1 MHQQARMHSNRV
13 MVVDHDESTTEL
25 IADLLKSEG
34 LAPLCCSASLLSVA
48 CIEQMQANLII
59 LDLSLGEPSAAL
71 DLIGELRR
79 NPPTRAL
86 PVIVNS
92 TNDRLLEQLAE
103 PLRDLG
109 CIALPKPFE
118 LDDFFSAIQVCL
130 DAGRPQTQFL
140 AC

>member
-1 MHQQARMHSNRV
+1 
-13 MVVDHDESTTEL
+13 
-25 IADLLKSEG
+25 
-34 LAPLCCSASLLSVA
+34 
-48 CIEQMQANLII
+48 MQANLII
-59 LDLSLGEPSAAL
+59 LDLSLGEPSAVL

-79 NPPTRAL
+79 NPPTRTL

-92 TNDRLLEQLAE
+92 TNDRLLVRLAE

-109 CIALPKPFE
+109 CIALAKPFE
-118 LDDFFSAIQVCL
+118 LDDFFAAIQVCL